1 MFVHKLIFTYL
12 TFRHCQKTKS
22 LIPFKLP
29 ALCRLRSKSRY
40 EDGGSGRPKNPITY
54 MVLKELD
61 SKELYKNTELTL
73 DLLSYNI
80 GCPKYKIVKALKVD
94 WGLTFK
100 EFVNQFRIL
109 KMTSIMTQEIDQ
121 EALEELAYNSG
132 FSTPSSFYNA
142 LEKHNS

>member
-1 MFVHKLIFTYL
+1 M
-12 TFRHCQKTKS
+12 
-22 LIPFKLP
+22 
-29 ALCRLRSKSRY
+29 CRLRSKSRY